1 MTPYKILIGLRGW
14 TNQMPS
20 IDELPYHKRQLL
32 EERTLKRCPLL
43 EMSNAK
49 ATKEIKIMVRYNN
62 SCNIKINS
70 LTAALFGLIGSAAAL
85 TLEEA
90 MKNPK
95 ENILYDT
102 TPYSKAWEAGLGSFV
117 TFGSLIILISFL
129 ALGARINGTQRRRQI
144 TM

>member
-1 MTPYKILIGLRGW
+1 MKLHEILIGSRGW

-32 EERTLKRCPLL
+32 EERALKQCPLL
-43 EMSNAK
+43 EM
-49 ATKEIKIMVRYNN
+49 
-62 SCNIKINS
+62 NS

-117 TFGSLIILISFL
+117 TFGSLIILITFL
-129 ALGARINGTQRRRQI
+129 ALGARINGTQRRRQTI
-144 TM
+144 M